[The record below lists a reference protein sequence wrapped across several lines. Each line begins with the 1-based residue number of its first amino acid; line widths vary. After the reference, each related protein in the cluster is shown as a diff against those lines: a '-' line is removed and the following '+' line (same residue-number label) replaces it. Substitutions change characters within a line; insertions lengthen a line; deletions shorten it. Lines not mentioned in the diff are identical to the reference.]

1 MKTKTTK
8 SKCFLHES
16 SIFQTTQCLIKE
28 LLKWKGRNNKCIII
42 NKRHT
47 PVFIS
52 ININVLRLCTYDGV
66 ASFLLF
72 RTMFLKVSFTR
83 KNIRMKI
90 HLHLLFL
97 QYFFKE
103 HLLEYCLMHSCFSRI
118 RC

>member
-16 SIFQTTQCLIKE
+16 SIFQKTQCLIKE

-52 ININVLRLCTYDGV
+52 ININVSSSVHIRWSGI
-66 ASFLLF
+66 FFMF
-72 RTMFLKVSFTR
+72 RTIFLKVSFTR